1 MREWTL
7 TNGTHEIELCRVC
20 RQPRYEGHVDCSCDK
35 NHSERCF
42 RPTYSEL
49 EAKLENARR
58 ISGDNADLALHYHN
72 LLQALL
78 DRSNNV
84 LRRTSAGALS
94 TILSLR
100 DVAEIETALQA

>member
-20 RQPRYEGHVDCSCDK
+20 AQPRYEGHVDCSCDK
-35 NHSERCF
+35 NHSGRCF

-58 ISGDNADLALHYHN
+58 ISGDNADLALRYRN

-78 DRSNNV
+78 DRSNSGGDIR
-84 LRRTSAGALS
+84 LL
-94 TILSLR
+94 TILSQR
-100 DVAEIETALQA
+100 DIEEIETALEAR

>member
-58 ISGDNADLALHYHN
+58 ISGDNADLALRYRN

-78 DRSNNV
+78 DRSNSGGDIR
-84 LRRTSAGALS
+84 LL

-100 DVAEIETALQA
+100 DVAEIETALEA

>member
-1 MREWTL
+1 MREWII
-7 TNGTHEIELCRVC
+7 TNGITQIPLCDVC
-20 RQPRYEGHVDCSCDK
+20 AQPYQEGHVDCTCDK
-35 NHSERCF
+35 NHSERCS

-49 EAKLENARR
+49 EAKLENAQRV
-58 ISGDNADLALHYHN
+58 SGDNADLVLRYHN

-84 LRRTSAGALS
+84 LRSGGDIRQP

-100 DVAEIETALQA
+100 DVAEIETALEA

>member
-20 RQPRYEGHVDCSCDK
+20 AQPRYEGHVDCSCDK
-35 NHSERCF
+35 NHSERCS

-49 EAKLENARR
+49 EAKLENAQRV
-58 ISGDNADLALHYHN
+58 SGDNADLALRYRN

-78 DRSNNV
+78 DRSNSGGDIR
-84 LRRTSAGALS
+84 LL

-100 DVAEIETALQA
+100 DVAEIETALEA